1 MDIAPTPDSQD
12 AAVDSGPLK
21 PAHFGPGHVVCALRM
36 GWHVLRVL
44 PGPSIALGTVLASV
58 GAILAAA
65 VILIGAS
72 PLLLVLA
79 GGFLLIAP
87 ALLAGF
93 FALFLC
99 HERGERP
106 GIRAALDGFAR
117 AGTGFWVLAGLCAFL
132 FLIWVTDAGV
142 LYAFSVGSGPLLE
155 PQSGPGAWPTL
166 TQGVRQFALW
176 SLPLGA
182 VIALGLY
189 CVSVFSVPL
198 VYERRSGV
206 VSAIHSSVAAVFQN
220 PLGALAWGS
229 VIALGTLLGIVLLPL
244 LTVTLPILTY
254 GGFALYRA
262 VFPVERDPVGET
274 GTGDCRGSQ

>member
-1 MDIAPTPDSQD
+1 MSIAPAPDSQR
-12 AAVDSGPLK
+12 AAIDPADPGPLK
-21 PAHFGPGHVVCALRM
+21 PNHFGPGHVGRALRA
-36 GWHVLRVL
+36 GWRVFRSL
-44 PGPSIALGTVLASV
+44 PGPSIGLATVLASA

-99 HERGERP
+99 HERGEQP
-106 GIRAALDGFAR
+106 GIGAALDGFAR
-117 AGTGFWVLAGLCAFL
+117 AGPGFWVLAGLWTFL

-155 PQSGPGAWPTL
+155 PQFRPEAWPTL
-166 TQGVRQFALW
+166 TNGVRQFALW

-206 VSAIHSSVAAVFQN
+206 VSAIHSSVAAVLQN
-220 PLGALAWGS
+220 PLGALTWGS
-229 VIALGTLLGIVLLPL
+229 VITLGTLLGIVLLPL
-244 LTVTLPILTY
+244 LTVTLPILAY
-254 GGFALYRA
+254 GGFALYRT
-262 VFPVERDPVGET
+262 VLPVGREPA
-274 GTGDCRGSQ
+274 